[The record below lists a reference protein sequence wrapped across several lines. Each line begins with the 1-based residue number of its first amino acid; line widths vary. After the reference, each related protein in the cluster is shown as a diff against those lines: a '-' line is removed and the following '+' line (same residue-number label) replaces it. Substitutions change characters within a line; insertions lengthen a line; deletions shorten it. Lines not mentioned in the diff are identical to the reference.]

1 MSDTISNLLPLD
13 SHDLAASELT
23 DVFLRC
29 PLLLFQL
36 PKPALVSPY
45 NVYASAQ
52 LLKSC
57 LLIDKNWFLSG
68 LEFGFDIGCFPKKLV
83 SCKRNMPSAY
93 AHSEIVDNYLKEEL
107 GFGSIAG
114 PFKSPP
120 FPNLHINRFGVI
132 PKSTPGKWHLITDFS
147 YPFGASV
154 NDGIPSELCYVTC
167 KGIQSAIDKVMHYGK
182 GALMAK
188 FDLKRAYRAFPIR
201 ECDRRFLGMFWKD
214 SYYVDLAL
222 PFGLSR
228 APNIFSFRENELSF
242 F

>member
-23 DVFLRC
+23 DVSLRC
-29 PLLLFQL
+29 PRLLFQL

-45 NVYASAQ
+45 NVYACAQ

-57 LLIDKNWFLSG
+57 PSIDKNWFLSG
-68 LEFGFDIGCFPKKLV
+68 LECGFDIGCFPKKLV

-107 GFGSIAG
+107 AFGSIAG

-132 PKSTPGKWHLITDFS
+132 PKSTPGKWCLITDLS

-167 KGIQSAIDKVMHYGK
+167 KGI
-182 GALMAK
+182 
-188 FDLKRAYRAFPIR
+188 
-201 ECDRRFLGMFWKD
+201 
-214 SYYVDLAL
+214 
-222 PFGLSR
+222 LSR
-228 APNIFSFRENELSF
+228 PLIKLCTMGKEL
-242 F
+242 

>member
-1 MSDTISNLLPLD
+1 MNSLSATISNLLPLD

-23 DVFLRC
+23 DVSLRC

-36 PKPALVSPY
+36 PESALVSPY
-45 NVYASAQ
+45 NVYAWAQ

-57 LLIDKNWFLSG
+57 PSIDKNWFLSG
-68 LEFGFDIGCFPKKLV
+68 LEYRFGIGCIPKKLV
-83 SCKRNMPSAY
+83 SCKHNMPCAY

-107 GFGSIAG
+107 SFGSIAG

-132 PKSTPGKWHLITDFS
+132 PKSTPGKWRLINYLS

-167 KGIQSAIDKVMHYGK
+167 KEIQSAIDKVMHYGK

-201 ECDRRFLGMFWKD
+201 ECDRHF
-214 SYYVDLAL
+214 
-222 PFGLSR
+222 
-228 APNIFSFRENELSF
+228 
-242 F
+242 